1 MLLLKIRDER
11 DGALVPSLFAY
22 DSWGD
27 VTRSS
32 GWREGGVIIRF
43 SYRVALIQC
52 RKKRYNGVDA
62 ER

>member
-1 MLLLKIRDER
+1 MGLLFQVCLLMTV
-11 DGALVPSLFAY
+11 G
-22 DSWGD
+22 GD